1 MSSPANPLH
10 HPGAGAPPSTF
21 EEATYRKVAWRL
33 TPLLMLSYV
42 VAYLDRV
49 NVGFAKLGMSA
60 DLGLSDAVYGF
71 GAGIFFIGYFIFE
84 VPSNVILHRVGARVW
99 IARIMVTWGI
109 VSMLTMFVT
118 TPTMFYVMRFLLG
131 LAEAGFFPGIILYL
145 TYWYPAHRRGR
156 MTTWFMTAIAISGV
170 VGGPTYLPFIDFTP
184 TLQPFIDLYQGIR
197 GEFFHTFLN
206 STIVGLSAAA
216 IATAIGAMAAYALVR
231 FEFKV
236 RLGAGLVF
244 FLLALGGY
252 LLFNATLGLTR
263 PQALLLAFPI
273 ALIAA
278 VVANRLPLPGPIL
291 GNEDILFWFVS
302 QRMFPPIVTAFALYL
317 LYSEIGRL
325 GFQLI
330 DSFVG
335 LTLCYVA
342 FSLPIVVWLMRD
354 FFEAIPIEVE
364 EAAMVDNVPSWRI
377 FLGIVVP
384 MSMNGLLATFMITL
398 AFVWNEFLFALF
410 LTNSKW
416 QTLPIL
422 VAGQNSQRGDEWWA
436 ISAAA
441 LVAIIPMMIMA
452 GLLSRMMRSGLLLGA
467 IK

>member
-1 MSSPANPLH
+1 
-10 HPGAGAPPSTF
+10 
-21 EEATYRKVAWRL
+21 
-33 TPLLMLSYV
+33 
-42 VAYLDRV
+42 
-49 NVGFAKLGMSA
+49 
-60 DLGLSDAVYGF
+60 
-71 GAGIFFIGYFIFE
+71 
-84 VPSNVILHRVGARVW
+84 
-99 IARIMVTWGI
+99 
-109 VSMLTMFVT
+109 
-118 TPTMFYVMRFLLG
+118 
-131 LAEAGFFPGIILYL
+131 
-145 TYWYPAHRRGR
+145 
-156 MTTWFMTAIAISGV
+156 
-170 VGGPTYLPFIDFTP
+170 
-184 TLQPFIDLYQGIR
+184 
-197 GEFFHTFLN
+197 
-206 STIVGLSAAA
+206 
-216 IATAIGAMAAYALVR
+216 MAAYALVR

-236 RLGAGLVF
+236 RFGAGLIF
-244 FLLALGGY
+244 FLLALGAY
-252 LLFNATLGLTR
+252 LLFNNTLGFTR

-273 ALIAA
+273 ALVAA
-278 VVANRLPLPGPIL
+278 IIANRLPLPGPIL

-325 GFQLI
+325 GFQLV
-330 DSFVG
+330 DSYLG

-410 LTNSKW
+410 LTNSRW

-441 LVAIIPMMIMA
+441 LVAIVPMMIMA

>member
-1 MSSPANPLH
+1 MS
-10 HPGAGAPPSTF
+10 GQG
-21 EEATYRKVAWRL
+21 L
-33 TPLLMLSYV
+33 T
-42 VAYLDRV
+42 
-49 NVGFAKLGMSA
+49 
-60 DLGLSDAVYGF
+60 GLSPWSRRLVAVGVLAWCLITVFPLYW
-71 GAGIFFIGYFIFE
+71 
-84 VPSNVILHRVGARVW
+84 VV
-99 IARIMVTWGI
+99 VTA
-109 VSMLTMFVT
+109 FK
-118 TPTMFYVMRFLLG
+118 TP
-131 LAEAGFFPGIILYL
+131 P
-145 TYWYPAHRRGR
+145 
-156 MTTWFMTAIAISGV
+156 GV

-197 GEFFHTFLN
+197 GEFFRTFLN

-252 LLFNATLGLTR
+252 LLFNATFGFTR

-330 DSFVG
+330 DSYVG

-354 FFEAIPIEVE
+354 FFEAVPIEVE

-377 FLGIVVP
+377 FFGIVVP

-410 LTNSKW
+410 LTNSRW

-441 LVAIIPMMIMA
+441 LVAIVPMMIMA

>member
-1 MSSPANPLH
+1 
-10 HPGAGAPPSTF
+10 
-21 EEATYRKVAWRL
+21 
-33 TPLLMLSYV
+33 
-42 VAYLDRV
+42 
-49 NVGFAKLGMSA
+49 MSA
-60 DLGLSDAVYGF
+60 RALTGLSPWGRRLVA
-71 GAGIFFIGYFIFE
+71 IGCLAWCLITVFPLYW
-84 VPSNVILHRVGARVW
+84 VV
-99 IARIMVTWGI
+99 VTA
-109 VSMLTMFVT
+109 FK
-118 TPTMFYVMRFLLG
+118 TP
-131 LAEAGFFPGIILYL
+131 P
-145 TYWYPAHRRGR
+145 
-156 MTTWFMTAIAISGV
+156 GV

-197 GEFFHTFLN
+197 GEFFRTFLN

-252 LLFNATLGLTR
+252 LVFNNTLGFTR
-263 PQALLLAFPI
+263 PQALLLAFPV
-273 ALIAA
+273 ALIAS
-278 VVANRLPLPGPIL
+278 VVVNRLPLPGPIL

-330 DSFVG
+330 DSYVG

-354 FFEAIPIEVE
+354 FFEAVPIEVE

-377 FLGIVVP
+377 FVGIVVP

-410 LTNSKW
+410 LTNSRW

-452 GLLSRMMRSGLLLGA
+452 GLLGRMMRSGLLLGA

>member
-1 MSSPANPLH
+1 MS
-10 HPGAGAPPSTF
+10 GQG
-21 EEATYRKVAWRL
+21 L
-33 TPLLMLSYV
+33 T
-42 VAYLDRV
+42 
-49 NVGFAKLGMSA
+49 
-60 DLGLSDAVYGF
+60 GLS
-71 GAGIFFIGYFIFE
+71 
-84 VPSNVILHRVGARVW
+84 PWSRR
-99 IARIMVTWGI
+99 MVAAALLAWCLITVFPLYW
-109 VSMLTMFVT
+109 VVVT
-118 TPTMFYVMRFLLG
+118 AFKTP
-131 LAEAGFFPGIILYL
+131 PG
-145 TYWYPAHRRGR
+145 G
-156 MTTWFMTAIAISGV
+156 

-197 GEFFHTFLN
+197 GEFFRTFLN

-231 FEFKV
+231 FEFRV

-252 LLFNATLGLTR
+252 LLFNATFGLTR

-278 VVANRLPLPGPIL
+278 VAANRLPLPGPIL
-291 GNEDILFWFVS
+291 GNEGILFWFVS

-354 FFEAIPIEVE
+354 FFEAVPIEVE

-377 FLGIVVP
+377 FFGIVVP

-410 LTNSKW
+410 LTNSRW

-441 LVAIIPMMIMA
+441 LVAIVPMMIMA

>member
-1 MSSPANPLH
+1 MS
-10 HPGAGAPPSTF
+10 GQG
-21 EEATYRKVAWRL
+21 L
-33 TPLLMLSYV
+33 T
-42 VAYLDRV
+42 
-49 NVGFAKLGMSA
+49 
-60 DLGLSDAVYGF
+60 GLSSWSRRLVA
-71 GAGIFFIGYFIFE
+71 AG
-84 VPSNVILHRVGARVW
+84 VLVW
-99 IARIMVTWGI
+99 FLISVFPLYWVVVTA
-109 VSMLTMFVT
+109 FK
-118 TPTMFYVMRFLLG
+118 TP
-131 LAEAGFFPGIILYL
+131 P
-145 TYWYPAHRRGR
+145 
-156 MTTWFMTAIAISGV
+156 GV
-170 VGGPTYLPFIDFTP
+170 VGGPTYIPFVDFTP

-197 GEFFHTFLN
+197 GEFFRTFLN
-206 STIVGLSAAA
+206 STIIGLSAAA

-231 FEFKV
+231 FEFRV
-236 RLGAGLVF
+236 RFGAALIF

-252 LLFNATLGLTR
+252 LLFNNTLGFTR

-273 ALIAA
+273 SLVAA
-278 VVANRLPLPGPIL
+278 ILANRLPLPGPVL

-330 DSFVG
+330 DSYVG
-335 LTLCYVA
+335 MTLCYVA

-410 LTNSKW
+410 LTNSRW

>member
-1 MSSPANPLH
+1 MS
-10 HPGAGAPPSTF
+10 G
-21 EEATYRKVAWRL
+21 RDL
-33 TPLLMLSYV
+33 T
-42 VAYLDRV
+42 
-49 NVGFAKLGMSA
+49 
-60 DLGLSDAVYGF
+60 GLSPWSRRLVA
-71 GAGIFFIGYFIFE
+71 AG
-84 VPSNVILHRVGARVW
+84 VLVW
-99 IARIMVTWGI
+99 CLITVFPLYWVVVTA
-109 VSMLTMFVT
+109 FK
-118 TPTMFYVMRFLLG
+118 TP
-131 LAEAGFFPGIILYL
+131 P
-145 TYWYPAHRRGR
+145 
-156 MTTWFMTAIAISGV
+156 GV
-170 VGGPTYLPFIDFTP
+170 VGGPTYLPFVDFTP
-184 TLQPFIDLYQGIR
+184 TLQAFIDLYHGIR
-197 GEFFHTFLN
+197 GEFFRTFLN

-216 IATAIGAMAAYALVR
+216 IATTIGAMAAYALVR

-236 RLGAGLVF
+236 RLGAGLAF
-244 FLLALGGY
+244 LLLALGGY
-252 LLFNATLGLTR
+252 LVFNNTLGFTR

-273 ALIAA
+273 ALVVA
-278 VVANRLPLPGPIL
+278 VIANRLPLPGPIL

-302 QRMFPPIVTAFALYL
+302 QRMFPPIVAAFALYL

-330 DSFVG
+330 DSYIG

-354 FFEAIPIEVE
+354 FFEAVPIEVE

-377 FLGIVVP
+377 FFGIVVP

-410 LTNSKW
+410 LTNSRW

>member
-1 MSSPANPLH
+1 MS
-10 HPGAGAPPSTF
+10 GQG
-21 EEATYRKVAWRL
+21 L
-33 TPLLMLSYV
+33 T
-42 VAYLDRV
+42 
-49 NVGFAKLGMSA
+49 
-60 DLGLSDAVYGF
+60 GLSPWSRRLVALGVLAWCLITVFPLYW
-71 GAGIFFIGYFIFE
+71 
-84 VPSNVILHRVGARVW
+84 VV
-99 IARIMVTWGI
+99 VTA
-109 VSMLTMFVT
+109 FK
-118 TPTMFYVMRFLLG
+118 TP
-131 LAEAGFFPGIILYL
+131 P
-145 TYWYPAHRRGR
+145 
-156 MTTWFMTAIAISGV
+156 GV
-170 VGGPTYLPFIDFTP
+170 VGGPTYIPFVDFTP

-197 GEFFHTFLN
+197 GEFFRTFLN

-236 RLGAGLVF
+236 RLGSGLAF

-252 LLFNATLGLTR
+252 LVFNNQFGFTR

-273 ALIAA
+273 ALFVA
-278 VVANRLPLPGPIL
+278 VAINRLPLPGPIL

-330 DSFVG
+330 DSYVG

-377 FLGIVVP
+377 FVGIVVP

-410 LTNSKW
+410 LTNSRW

-441 LVAIIPMMIMA
+441 LVAIVPMMIMA

>member
-1 MSSPANPLH
+1 MSGRGLI
-10 HPGAGAPPSTF
+10 
-21 EEATYRKVAWRL
+21 
-33 TPLLMLSYV
+33 
-42 VAYLDRV
+42 
-49 NVGFAKLGMSA
+49 
-60 DLGLSDAVYGF
+60 GLSPWGRRLVT
-71 GAGIFFIGYFIFE
+71 AG
-84 VPSNVILHRVGARVW
+84 VLVW
-99 IARIMVTWGI
+99 CLITVFPLYWVVVTA
-109 VSMLTMFVT
+109 FK
-118 TPTMFYVMRFLLG
+118 TP
-131 LAEAGFFPGIILYL
+131 P
-145 TYWYPAHRRGR
+145 
-156 MTTWFMTAIAISGV
+156 GV

-197 GEFFHTFLN
+197 GEFFRTFLN

-231 FEFKV
+231 FEFRV
-236 RLGAGLVF
+236 RLGAGFVF

-252 LLFNATLGLTR
+252 LLFNIVLGFTR

-273 ALIAA
+273 ALMAA
-278 VVANRLPLPGPIL
+278 IVANRLPLPGPIL

-354 FFEAIPIEVE
+354 FFEAVPIEVE

-410 LTNSKW
+410 LTNSRW

-441 LVAIIPMMIMA
+441 LVAIVPMMIMA

>member
-1 MSSPANPLH
+1 LAWCLITVFPLYWVVVT
-10 HPGAGAPPSTF
+10 AFKTPP
-21 EEATYRKVAWRL
+21 
-33 TPLLMLSYV
+33 
-42 VAYLDRV
+42 
-49 NVGFAKLGMSA
+49 
-60 DLGLSDAVYGF
+60 
-71 GAGIFFIGYFIFE
+71 
-84 VPSNVILHRVGARVW
+84 
-99 IARIMVTWGI
+99 
-109 VSMLTMFVT
+109 
-118 TPTMFYVMRFLLG
+118 
-131 LAEAGFFPGIILYL
+131 
-145 TYWYPAHRRGR
+145 
-156 MTTWFMTAIAISGV
+156 GV
-170 VGGPTYLPFIDFTP
+170 VGGPTYIPFVDFTP

-197 GEFFHTFLN
+197 GEFFRTFLN

-216 IATAIGAMAAYALVR
+216 IATAIGALAAYARVR
-231 FEFKV
+231 FEFRV
-236 RLGAGLVF
+236 RFGAGLVF
-244 FLLALGGY
+244 FLLALGLY

-330 DSFVG
+330 DSYVG

-377 FLGIVVP
+377 FIGIVVP

-410 LTNSKW
+410 LTNSRW

-441 LVAIIPMMIMA
+441 LVAIVPMMIMA

>member
-1 MSSPANPLH
+1 MS
-10 HPGAGAPPSTF
+10 GQG
-21 EEATYRKVAWRL
+21 L
-33 TPLLMLSYV
+33 T
-42 VAYLDRV
+42 
-49 NVGFAKLGMSA
+49 
-60 DLGLSDAVYGF
+60 GLSLWSRRLVAVGVL
-71 GAGIFFIGYFIFE
+71 AWC
-84 VPSNVILHRVGARVW
+84 L
-99 IARIMVTWGI
+99 VTVFPLYW
-109 VSMLTMFVT
+109 VVVT
-118 TPTMFYVMRFLLG
+118 AFKTP
-131 LAEAGFFPGIILYL
+131 P
-145 TYWYPAHRRGR
+145 
-156 MTTWFMTAIAISGV
+156 GV

-197 GEFFHTFLN
+197 GEFFRTFLN

-216 IATAIGAMAAYALVR
+216 IATTIGAMAAYALVR

-236 RLGAGLVF
+236 RLGAGFAF

-252 LLFNATLGLTR
+252 LVFNNTLGFTR

-273 ALIAA
+273 ALVVAI
-278 VVANRLPLPGPIL
+278 VANRLPLPGPIL

-330 DSFVG
+330 DSYVG

-354 FFEAIPIEVE
+354 FFEAVPIEVE

-377 FLGIVVP
+377 FFGIVVP

-410 LTNSKW
+410 LTNSRW

-441 LVAIIPMMIMA
+441 LVAIVPMMIMA